1 MDQQKGRKMNFIS
14 TEVLRNAL
22 QKHLEELKEENGTA
36 AFEDVR
42 QLYGENA
49 GSELFIH
56 LPDLCNFPAAAINFI
71 RTRLPSFY
79 AGAVREIDGEIL
91 VICRTNGVPFLHTKA
106 ERLFEKVLSF
116 LHSPVPGRVL
126 FLEGI
131 PLILINNDT
140 VSAGMDYAVTRIE
153 FTLKELAGM

>member
-14 TEVLRNAL
+14 TEVLRDAL
-22 QKHLEELKEENGTA
+22 KKHLEALKEEDGTSA
-36 AFEDVR
+36 MKEVR

-106 ERLFEKVLSF
+106 EELFERVLSF
-116 LHSPVPGRVL
+116 LHSPIPGKVM

-131 PLILINNDT
+131 PLILTNNDT

>member
-22 QKHLEELKEENGTA
+22 EKHLKELKEENGTA

-49 GSELFIH
+49 GEELFIH
-56 LPDLCNFPAAAINFI
+56 LPDLCHFPAATVNLI
-71 RTRLPSFY
+71 RTRLPSEY

-91 VICRTNGVPFLHTKA
+91 VICRTNGVALLHTKA
-106 ERLFEKVLSF
+106 ERLFERVFSS
-116 LHSPVPGRVL
+116 LHSPIPGQVL
-126 FLEGI
+126 FLEGL
-131 PLILINNDT
+131 PLILTNNDT